1 MKIQPAVWKETAHIA
16 IGAAVVSAVVCA
28 VYAALGRFGADAA
41 LGCLVG
47 GVWTVV
53 NFFALGVSVQIASAT
68 GDDKR
73 AKLKLQLSY
82 SLRMLVSLGALVFAF
97 TADAVAWP
105 PVVILYFAPRLTI
118 FVMQLTGVYK
128 PDKANRK
135 GE

>member
-16 IGAAVVSAVVCA
+16 IGAVALSAAICA
-28 VYAALGRFGADAA
+28 VYAALGRFGPQAL

-47 GVWTVV
+47 GVWAVV

-68 GDDKR
+68 GDEKR

-82 SLRMLVSLGALVFAF
+82 SLRMLASLGVLVFAF
-97 TADAVAWP
+97 TVDAVAWP
-105 PVVILYFAPRLTI
+105 PVVILYFTPRLTI
-118 FVMQLTGVYK
+118 LVMQVTGVYK
-128 PDKANRK
+128 PEKANQK